1 MPVAQAA
8 SDLERRKRI
17 RLRLRAD
24 LKITEQRYEGR
35 IYYVVK
41 DPVTLRYYRFKE
53 QEQFLL
59 GYMDGKYTLD
69 EAQQEYEKRFRPE
82 RLTREDLEGFA
93 QQLLTAGLA
102 QNESPRAGH
111 QLIDRR
117 KKRKRRELL
126 QMLTNVMYIR
136 MPLFDPDVLLKKML
150 PYCGFFFSLWFFAL
164 SLCVMFGAVL
174 LVTTHFDTFRSKL
187 PSYHE
192 FFSLST
198 VVYLWFALGIVKVI
212 HEFGHGLR
220 CKKFGGED
228 HDIVLL
234 FVVF

>member
-82 RLTREDLEGFA
+82 RLTLEDLEGFA

-102 QNESPRAGH
+102 QNESPKAGK
-111 QLIDRR
+111 QLYDRR
-117 KKRKRRELL
+117 KKRVRMEWMKV
-126 QMLTNVMYIR
+126 LTNILYIKL
-136 MPLFDPDVLLKKML
+136 PLIDPDRLLGRML
-150 PYCGFFFSLWFFAL
+150 RYVSFIF
-164 SLCVMFGAVL
+164 
-174 LVTTHFDTFRSKL
+174 TT
-187 PSYHE
+187 
-192 FFSLST
+192 
-198 VVYLWFALGIVKVI
+198 W
-212 HEFGHGLR
+212 
-220 CKKFGGED
+220 
-228 HDIVLL
+228 
-234 FVVF
+234 